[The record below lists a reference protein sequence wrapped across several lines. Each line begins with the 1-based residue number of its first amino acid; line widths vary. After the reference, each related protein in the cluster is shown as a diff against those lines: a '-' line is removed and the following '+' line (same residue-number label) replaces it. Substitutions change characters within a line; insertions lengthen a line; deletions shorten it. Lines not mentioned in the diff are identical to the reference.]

1 MHLAGL
7 FLKIKFPCLKEYKIS
22 LYEDR
27 FMKDMDSNEFVR
39 EIRIKIECLT
49 LFPINL
55 VIDESETTQLQM
67 GCSLSNP

>member
-1 MHLAGL
+1 MT
-7 FLKIKFPCLKEYKIS
+7 
-22 LYEDR
+22 
-27 FMKDMDSNEFVR
+27 DMDSNEFVS

-67 GCSLSNP
+67 ECSVSNP